1 MSEHI
6 EVIQDVGPWRIL
18 MRWAADAD
26 PASGPT
32 RVLIT
37 PHPDADPAA
46 TQGGVASTVLRQV
59 DFKKAGDQFR
69 SARPTDTEPD
79 VNQDAEGEGLRWL
92 LDSEGISD
100 AYLAFLAESYVRA
113 VAQALP
119 NVTAHLAGLT
129 NKRPETIRGHLKE
142 ARKRGLLTTV
152 PGKAGGQ
159 LTEKAREITWGEYL
173 DKVTDHL
180 MGNDQKGNPHT

>member
-1 MSEHI
+1 MSEDI
-6 EVIQDVGPWRIL
+6 EITQDVGPWHVL

-37 PHPDADPAA
+37 PRPDVEPAA
-46 TQGGVASTVLRQV
+46 TQGGVSSTVLRQV

-69 SARPTDTEPD
+69 ATRSADPEQQVT
-79 VNQDAEGEGLRWL
+79 QDAEAEALRWL
-92 LDSEGISD
+92 LGSEGISD

-113 VAQALP
+113 VSRAVP
-119 NVTAHLAGLT
+119 NVTAYLAELT
-129 NKRPETIRGHLKE
+129 QKRPETLRGHLKE
-142 ARKRGLLTTV
+142 ARKRDLLTTV

-159 LTEKAREITWGEYL
+159 LTAKAREITNGEYL
-173 DKVTDHL
+173 DRVTAHL
-180 MGNDQKGNPHT
+180 MDEQ

>member
-1 MSEHI
+1 MTERI
-6 EVIQDVGPWRIL
+6 EITQDVGPWRVL
-18 MRWAADAD
+18 MRWDADAD

-37 PHPDADPAA
+37 PHPDADPAS
-46 TQGGVASTVLRQV
+46 TQGGVSSTVLRQV
-59 DFKKAGDQFR
+59 DFRKAGDQFR
-69 SARPTDTEPD
+69 AARPTGTEHE
-79 VNQDAEGEGLRWL
+79 VTQEAEGEVLRWL
-92 LDSEGISD
+92 LTAEGISD

-113 VAQALP
+113 VSRATP
-119 NVTAHLAGLT
+119 NVTAHLAELT

-142 ARKRGLLTTV
+142 ARKRDLLTTV

-159 LTEKAREITWGEYL
+159 LTRKAWEIVTGEYL

-180 MGNDQKGNPHT
+180 MGDN